1 MDHNTL
7 FAKTPPGKLFVLAAL
22 PGAIGMLASALYQL
36 IDGILVGQVLGDTAF
51 AAINLAM
58 PFVIIN
64 FALADLIGVGSAVP
78 ISVRLGQKE
87 EKAANNIFTC
97 ACLMI
102 VGTGALI
109 GAVLFFAAPLLFQL
123 LGAEPELAALA
134 VQYLRVYALLSPLT
148 TIIFA
153 SDNYLR
159 ICGKIRMSMW
169 LNILMSILTAVLE
182 FFLLAV
188 LKWGIWAAALA
199 SSLGMIACVTIA
211 LYPFARGKLQ
221 LKFCRPRF
229 SVSMVKQIVA
239 CGSPNFLNNISGR
252 VTSIIMNA
260 VLLRVGGQ
268 NAVSIYGILMYVDGL
283 IQPLMY
289 GCCDSLQPAVSYNW
303 GAGSKGRILAIEKY
317 CFSAAAVISLLSAV
331 VMFLFP
337 DQITALFLSGMDEGF
352 LVTARLAIQLF
363 AFTYVTRWF
372 SFACQSFMT
381 ALERAGEASL
391 ISISTALIFPVLL
404 LAALSPFGLT
414 GIWLNFAGSSLLAG
428 ILAGLLLLRF
438 WKSTGKRPPPHEN
451 CPRAAGPGAYCVLWN
466 DQECFQY
473 LSVLKC
479 GDQFDAPVFRHRLK
493 GNIED
498 TIFPAYIAYDFFS
511 VAVYE
516 VLRDGFPVDQYVGGP
531 HCGFNGDSAVCCCG
545 GLGLLVPSVIRAQPL
560 TDGLQ
565 REIPV
570 VITLLNIHLDCKGV
584 QVLIHLC
591 REGL

>member
-7 FAKTPPGKLFVLAAL
+7 FAKTPPGRLFLIAAL

-36 IDGILVGQVLGDTAF
+36 IDGVLVGQVLGEAAF

-78 ISVRLGQKE
+78 ISVRLGQGD

-109 GAVLFFAAPLLFQL
+109 GAVLFLSAPVLFQL
-123 LGAEPELAALA
+123 LGAEEELTNLA
-134 VQYLRVYALLSPLT
+134 VQYLRVYALFSPVS
-148 TIIFA
+148 TIMFA
-153 SDNYLR
+153 VDNYLR

-182 FFLLAV
+182 FTLLVV
-188 LKWGIWAAALA
+188 LDWGIWAAALA
-199 SSLGMIACVTIA
+199 SSLGMVACVAIA
-211 LYPFARGKLQ
+211 MFPFALGKFQ
-221 LKFCRPRF
+221 LRFCKPKF
-229 SVSMVKQIVA
+229 SLSMVKQIVA

-303 GAGSKGRILAIEKY
+303 GAGNKGRILAIEKY
-317 CFSAAAVISLLSAV
+317 CFSAAAAISLLSAV
-331 VMFLFP
+331 VLFLFP
-337 DQITALFLSGMDEGF
+337 DMITALFLSGMDEGF
-352 LVTARLAIQLF
+352 LATARMAIRLF

-372 SFACQSFMT
+372 SFAAQSVMT

-404 LAALSPFGLT
+404 LAALSPLGLT

-428 ILAGLLLLRF
+428 VLAGVLLLRF
-438 WKSTGKRPPPHEN
+438 WKRRWKTATAS
-451 CPRAAGPGAYCVLWN
+451 
-466 DQECFQY
+466 
-473 LSVLKC
+473 
-479 GDQFDAPVFRHRLK
+479 
-493 GNIED
+493 
-498 TIFPAYIAYDFFS
+498 
-511 VAVYE
+511 
-516 VLRDGFPVDQYVGGP
+516 
-531 HCGFNGDSAVCCCG
+531 
-545 GLGLLVPSVIRAQPL
+545 
-560 TDGLQ
+560 
-565 REIPV
+565 
-570 VITLLNIHLDCKGV
+570 
-584 QVLIHLC
+584 
-591 REGL
+591 

>member
-1 MDHNTL
+1 
-7 FAKTPPGKLFVLAAL
+7 
-22 PGAIGMLASALYQL
+22 MLASALYQL
-36 IDGILVGQVLGDTAF
+36 IDGILVGQVLGDAAF

-87 EKAANNIFTC
+87 EQVANNIFTC

-123 LGAEPELAALA
+123 LGADPALAALA
-134 VQYLRVYALLSPLT
+134 TQYLRVYALLSPFT

-182 FFLLAV
+182 FTLLVV

-199 SSLGMIACVTIA
+199 SSLGMIACVLIA

-221 LKFCRPRF
+221 LRFCRPKF
-229 SVSMVKQIVA
+229 SMPMVKQIVS

-252 VTSIIMNA
+252 VTSIVMNA
-260 VLLRVGGQ
+260 VLLRVGGP

-289 GCCDSLQPAVSYNW
+289 GSCDSLQPAVSYNW
-303 GAGSKGRILAIEKY
+303 GAGNRGRILSIERY
-317 CFSAAAVISLLSAV
+317 CFTAVAVISLLSAV
-331 VMFLFP
+331 VLFLFP
-337 DQITALFLSGMDEGF
+337 DMVTNLFLSNMDHSF
-352 LVTARLAIQLF
+352 LETARTAIQLF

-372 SFACQSFMT
+372 SFACQSLMT
-381 ALERAGEASL
+381 ALEQALAASL
-391 ISISTALIFPVLL
+391 ISISTALIFPLLL
-404 LAALSPFGLT
+404 LAILSPLGLT

-428 ILAGLLLLRF
+428 ILAGILLLHF
-438 WKSTGKRPPPHEN
+438 WKKHWKT
-451 CPRAAGPGAYCVLWN
+451 AAA
-466 DQECFQY
+466 
-473 LSVLKC
+473 
-479 GDQFDAPVFRHRLK
+479 
-493 GNIED
+493 
-498 TIFPAYIAYDFFS
+498 T
-511 VAVYE
+511 
-516 VLRDGFPVDQYVGGP
+516 
-531 HCGFNGDSAVCCCG
+531 
-545 GLGLLVPSVIRAQPL
+545 
-560 TDGLQ
+560 
-565 REIPV
+565 
-570 VITLLNIHLDCKGV
+570 
-584 QVLIHLC
+584 
-591 REGL
+591 

>member
-22 PGAIGMLASALYQL
+22 PGAIGMRASALYQL

-199 SSLGMIACVTIA
+199 SSLGMIACVAIA

-352 LVTARLAIQLF
+352 LATARLAIQLF

-438 WKSTGKRPPPHEN
+438 WKKHWKT
-451 CPRAAGPGAYCVLWN
+451 A
-466 DQECFQY
+466 
-473 LSVLKC
+473 
-479 GDQFDAPVFRHRLK
+479 
-493 GNIED
+493 
-498 TIFPAYIAYDFFS
+498 
-511 VAVYE
+511 
-516 VLRDGFPVDQYVGGP
+516 
-531 HCGFNGDSAVCCCG
+531 SA
-545 GLGLLVPSVIRAQPL
+545 
-560 TDGLQ
+560 T
-565 REIPV
+565 
-570 VITLLNIHLDCKGV
+570 
-584 QVLIHLC
+584 
-591 REGL
+591 